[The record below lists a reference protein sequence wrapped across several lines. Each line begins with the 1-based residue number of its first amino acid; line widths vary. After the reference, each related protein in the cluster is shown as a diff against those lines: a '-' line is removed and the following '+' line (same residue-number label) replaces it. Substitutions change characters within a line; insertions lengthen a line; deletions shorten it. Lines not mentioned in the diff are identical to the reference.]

1 MVIMCDTKKSCYYK
15 IFVILLKGDKT
26 YLLARRDIKKG
37 EEVTDFYGQHFFI
50 TPRNERQDQ
59 LGFKCLFYFKTN
71 KN

>member
-1 MVIMCDTKKSCYYK
+1 MCDTKKSCYYK

-50 TPRNERQDQ
+50 NPRNNVNPAFRNCEKKEV
-59 LGFKCLFYFKTN
+59 LYSS
-71 KN
+71 